1 MNLSIGIVGLP
12 NVGKSTLFKLLTK
25 KEVLVANY
33 PFATIDPSVGVVTV
47 PDERIGSL
55 AKLSSSAKTIP
66 AVVEFY
72 DIAGLVK
79 GASVGEGLGNQF
91 LSHIRETD
99 AVVQVVRCFSDPGI
113 IHIDESGVNPERD
126 MEIINAELILKDL
139 DTVEKRIVSLEKEA
153 RADAKKAKD
162 VSLVMEIKEGLGKG
176 ILAKNIRLGESS
188 ARQVREGITD
198 EPVVRELQLLTSKPQ
213 IYLLNGE
220 EGDVPESLKEK
231 IAGLKSGY
239 IVYNL
244 ALAEDLGELIRKA
257 YEILGLIS
265 FFTTG
270 EDETRAW
277 TIRRGSKA
285 PEAAGAIHSDFE
297 SKFIRAEVIACDK
310 LLEAGGWN
318 AAKQKGWLRIEGK
331 EYVVSDGDVMVIRHG

>member
-47 PDERIGSL
+47 PDERLGALSS
-55 AKLSSSAKTIP
+55 LSSSAKTIP

-99 AVVQVVRCFSDPGI
+99 AIVQVVRCFSDPGI
-113 IHIDESGVNPERD
+113 IHVDESGVNPERD

-139 DTVEKRIVSLEKEA
+139 DTVDKRIVSLEKEA

-162 VSLVMEIKEGLGKG
+162 VLIIKEIKEGLEKG
-176 ILAKNIRLGESS
+176 MLARNIR
-188 ARQVREGITD
+188 EGLAD
-198 EPVVRELQLLTSKPQ
+198 EPALRELQLLTMKPQ

-220 EGDVPESLKEK
+220 ESDVSEALREK
-231 IAGLKSGY
+231 IAELKSGY
-239 IVYNL
+239 IVYDL
-244 ALAEDLGELIRKA
+244 VLAEDLGELIRKA

-277 TIRRGSKA
+277 TIRKGSKA

-297 SKFIRAEVIACDK
+297 NKFIRAEVIATDK

-318 AAKQKGWLRIEGK
+318 AAKQKGWLRLEGK
-331 EYVVSDGDVMVIRHG
+331 DYVVSDGDVMVIRHG